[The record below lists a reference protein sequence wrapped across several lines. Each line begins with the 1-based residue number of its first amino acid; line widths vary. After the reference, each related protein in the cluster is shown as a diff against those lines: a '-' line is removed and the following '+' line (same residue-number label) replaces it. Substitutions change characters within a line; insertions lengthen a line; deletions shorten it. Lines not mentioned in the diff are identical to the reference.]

1 MTKKSAKGKA
11 KAKPAAEKA
20 RASKKRGKKSSAD
33 AEAQAKAGTRGTAPW
48 VARHAAKHA
57 AEARERN
64 TAPIPPGSARAT
76 LRVPEKADLIKQRIG
91 ELHSAMGEIRAL
103 RKNLANSFFA
113 LGQVLARIKSEELY
127 AAKGYGSFEAFVE
140 RELDLG
146 RNTSLA
152 LERLTHVFQQEAA
165 LKYGMQAVIAA
176 LGALD
181 EAAQARP
188 GSPLPLK
195 PPGKRR

>member
-1 MTKKSAKGKA
+1 MTKKSARGSA
-11 KAKPAAEKA
+11 KAKSAAKQA
-20 RASKKRGKKSSAD
+20 GATKKRGKKTA
-33 AEAQAKAGTRGTAPW
+33 AKGAQAKAGTRGTAPW

-91 ELHSAMGEIRAL
+91 ELHAAMGEIRAL
-103 RKNLANSFFA
+103 RKNLATSFFA
-113 LGQVLARIKSEELY
+113 LGRVLARIKSEELY

-152 LERLTHVFQQEAA
+152 LERATHVFQEEAA
-165 LKYGMQAVIAA
+165 LKYGMQAVIAGLA
-176 LGALD
+176 ALD
-181 EAAQARP
+181 EAQQARP

-195 PPGKRR
+195 PPSKRR

>member
-1 MTKKSAKGKA
+1 MTKKSARGSA
-11 KAKPAAEKA
+11 KKKKPAAGGAKK
-20 RASKKRGKKSSAD
+20 RASKA
-33 AEAQAKAGTRGTAPW
+33 ATANAGARGTAPW

-57 AEARERN
+57 AEARQRN

-76 LRVPEKADLIKQRIG
+76 LRVPEKADLIKERIG
-91 ELHSAMGEIRAL
+91 ALHTAMGEIRAL
-103 RKNLANSFFA
+103 RKNLTTGFFA
-113 LGQVLARIKSEELY
+113 LGRVLARIKEEELY
-127 AAKGYGSFEAFVE
+127 AAKGFGSFEAFVE

-152 LERLTHVFQQEAA
+152 LERACHVFQEEAA

-176 LGALD
+176 LATLD
-181 EAAQARP
+181 EAAQPRTGTSA
-188 GSPLPLK
+188 PLPLK